1 MKINVPKLFLEI
13 NSQEY
18 IFVVGSKDQN
28 DVFKILYKNSV
39 SIQGINNNK
48 IIDFELVFSIINKN
62 VYLIEQ
68 KLNHTFKDIILILDN
83 FHYSFVNLT
92 GYKKLNGSQILK
104 ENITYILNLLKSTI
118 DEFEKKKTIIHIFNS
133 QYYLDKK
140 KIENLPIGLFGDFY
154 SHELSFCLIN
164 NNDHNNLHNIFK
176 KCNLKIKK
184 IIFKSFVEG
193 VYLSEK
199 NNDLNTFFKVN
210 INEKNSQIIYFENDS
225 LKFVQ
230 NFKFGTD
237 LILNDISKIT
247 AIDKDVVKKILIN
260 FKTNQETSGQEFIEN
275 KFFDSKNF
283 RKIKKKLLYDIASA
297 RIEELADVLISKNI
311 NLTSFNKQNMTYF
324 LKINDQVNLEC
335 FKDSY
340 KLFFSKNNSFII
352 KFIDNINIKE
362 VMDNANRLADFGWK
376 KEAIPIIRP
385 KKSLIAKFFDALF
398 N

>member
-48 IIDFELVFSIINKN
+48 IIDFELVFSTINKN

-140 KIENLPIGLFGDFY
+140 K
-154 SHELSFCLIN
+154 
-164 NNDHNNLHNIFK
+164 
-176 KCNLKIKK
+176 LKI
-184 IIFKSFVEG
+184 
-193 VYLSEK
+193 Y
-199 NNDLNTFFKVN
+199 
-210 INEKNSQIIYFENDS
+210 Q
-225 LKFVQ
+225 
-230 NFKFGTD
+230 
-237 LILNDISKIT
+237 
-247 AIDKDVVKKILIN
+247 
-260 FKTNQETSGQEFIEN
+260 
-275 KFFDSKNF
+275 
-283 RKIKKKLLYDIASA
+283 
-297 RIEELADVLISKNI
+297 
-311 NLTSFNKQNMTYF
+311 
-324 LKINDQVNLEC
+324 
-335 FKDSY
+335 
-340 KLFFSKNNSFII
+340 
-352 KFIDNINIKE
+352 
-362 VMDNANRLADFGWK
+362 
-376 KEAIPIIRP
+376 
-385 KKSLIAKFFDALF
+385 
-398 N
+398 

>member
-1 MKINVPKLFLEI
+1 M
-13 NSQEY
+13 
-18 IFVVGSKDQN
+18 
-28 DVFKILYKNSV
+28 
-39 SIQGINNNK
+39 
-48 IIDFELVFSIINKN
+48 
-62 VYLIEQ
+62 
-68 KLNHTFKDIILILDN
+68 
-83 FHYSFVNLT
+83 
-92 GYKKLNGSQILK
+92 
-104 ENITYILNLLKSTI
+104 
-118 DEFEKKKTIIHIFNS
+118 
-133 QYYLDKK
+133 
-140 KIENLPIGLFGDFY
+140 
-154 SHELSFCLIN
+154 
-164 NNDHNNLHNIFK
+164 
-176 KCNLKIKK
+176 
-184 IIFKSFVEG
+184 
-193 VYLSEK
+193 YLSEK